1 MIRLLTAGDMHEV
14 SIYLERNYLETVSLG
29 GNLERCGIENDHMSR
44 RSGDYYGYFAA
55 GQLRGILAFFNLGS
69 VIPHFEVPE
78 AVGEF
83 ASLMRLRRWK
93 VTAGVKRV
101 AEPLCQAQ
109 AKPVLA
115 YEDSHYLANY
125 AIKPRTLPESFA
137 IAEVETVDRMLALR
151 FIVEA
156 YRLGFQRRFN
166 QELAARLIHDRS
178 PEEAIV
184 FLLAGG
190 VPQALA
196 MVQAVTGQ
204 VHQIGGVYT
213 REGSRGRG
221 YCQALVSSLC
231 QRSKSLG
238 KIPVLMVHRDN
249 IPAVRAYESI
259 GFTYVTDY
267 LVAKF

>member
-1 MIRLLTAGDMHEV
+1 MIRLLTAGDRREV
-14 SIYLERNYLETVSLG
+14 NIYLKQNYLETVSLG
-29 GNLERCGIENDHMSR
+29 GNLEHCGIENDHLSR
-44 RSGDYYGYFAA
+44 RAGDYYGYFAA

-78 AVGEF
+78 AVSEF

-93 VTAGVKRV
+93 VLAGVKRV
-101 AEPLCQAQ
+101 VEPLCQAQ
-109 AKPVLA
+109 AKPVLD

-125 AIKPRTLPESFA
+125 AIKPKTLPESLA
-137 IAEVETVDRMLALR
+137 IAEVETVDRILALR

-156 YRLGFQRRFN
+156 YRQGFNRRFN
-166 QELAARLIHDRS
+166 EELAARLIHDRS

-213 REGSRGRG
+213 SEGSRGRG
-221 YCQALVSSLC
+221 YCQALVSALC
-231 QRSKSLG
+231 QRSKSFG
-238 KIPVLMVHRDN
+238 KIPVLMVRRDN
-249 IPAVRAYESI
+249 IPAVRAYEAL

-267 LVAKF
+267 LVVKF